1 MSDRLAEIDDAD
13 DNDKTP
19 LRRSERGNDGSRR
32 GAVVATTAFGF
43 GVSIN
48 VIVFAVVVVGI
59 LFIIAGVVAF
69 FFVAGAS
76 STVTPRPTP
85 SPPATPVP
93 PSPSPNAPV
102 VLRCPGFS
110 DVPSADQVISVDCIS
125 EASGVC
131 TQDRFVCQPRPVF
144 EIGAGLGDQGQPL
157 QPCADDT
164 GVQCPS
170 GAAGTACTCDTSAGG
185 TTTFCQRDVDRP
197 SASGGGPNTFVC
209 RSGVFCDDFDD
220 ISTTL
225 ITNCDLGNEISGEC
239 QTDGQCGVL
248 IVDVNTASTP
258 APSQRLFSLKP
269 TTGTCVLGEIGAPCT
284 GRDIFCIRRTAQGV
298 DFNFQ
303 CLEAQK

>member
-1 MSDRLAEIDDAD
+1 MSDRLAEFDDAID

-19 LRRSERGNDGSRR
+19 LRRSARGNNGGG
-32 GAVVATTAFGF
+32 GAVIATTAFGF
-43 GVSIN
+43 GISTN
-48 VIVFAVVVVGI
+48 VIVFAVVVVSI

-76 STVTPRPTP
+76 PTVTPRPTP
-85 SPPATPVP
+85 SPPTPIPTEPV
-93 PSPSPNAPV
+93 APV
-102 VLRCPGFS
+102 LQCPGFS
-110 DVPSADQVISVDCIS
+110 DVPAADQVISVDCTT

-131 TQDRFVCQPRPVF
+131 TNDRSICQPRPVF

-157 QPCADDT
+157 EPCADDT
-164 GVQCPS
+164 GVLCPS
-170 GAAGTACTCDTSAGG
+170 GAAGTPCTCDTSASG

-239 QTDGQCGVL
+239 QPDGQCGVL
-248 IVDVNTASTP
+248 IVDINTASTP

-269 TTGTCVLGEIGAPCT
+269 VTGTCVLGEIGAPCT

-298 DFNFQ
+298 DFNFL